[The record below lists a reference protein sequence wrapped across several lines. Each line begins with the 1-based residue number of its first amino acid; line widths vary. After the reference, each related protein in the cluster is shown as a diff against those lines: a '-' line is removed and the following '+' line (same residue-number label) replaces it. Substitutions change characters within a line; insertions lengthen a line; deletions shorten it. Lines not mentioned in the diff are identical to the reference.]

1 MNDTYREFKLR
12 LRRLEGV
19 LHDRGLSNVEFA
31 QALSRVRR
39 AERRGD
45 RSREPTMEL
54 LALLA
59 RAEALAPSAA

>member
-12 LRRLEGV
+12 LRKLEGV
-19 LHDRGLSNVEFA
+19 LYDRGLSNVEFA

-45 RSREPTMEL
+45 RSRAPTTEL